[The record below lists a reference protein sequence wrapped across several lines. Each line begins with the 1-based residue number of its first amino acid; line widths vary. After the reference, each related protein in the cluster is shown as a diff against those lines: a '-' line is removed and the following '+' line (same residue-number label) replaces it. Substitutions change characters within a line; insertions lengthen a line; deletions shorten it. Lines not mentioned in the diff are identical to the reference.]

1 MNAFADSNINS
12 IINRNENAD
21 NFSIPY
27 NKQVTI
33 DELLKRNDELNYL
46 LSKYEYILKEYQN
59 KYGNDL
65 YNQVENKLSESDNQ
79 NMNFFNKNILESVS
93 LVKELEIKLQEKD
106 HIIKQLLN
114 EKANIES
121 DNNKLKA
128 ENYNLE
134 QLNENLQKNNDEIYN
149 ALNERTKK
157 KQNNIFNKTLD
168 FNAREKG
175 NEILGDGEVPLN
187 MNSNI
192 NINKNNISDQNF
204 YNTMKEN
211 YNNFLMKEKKDY
223 QEKYEYED
231 MIKKYKIENENLRS
245 QVFSLQNK
253 LKEEMEEITKLEND
267 SNLKQ
272 ISINQLEIS
281 VNTLKPQIEE
291 YKNSYE
297 SLENRKNKE
306 TDNLL
311 NELKEMRAKLEEY
324 KRKNNKLEDD
334 NSRSKNII
342 ENLNLKIGELN
353 SELQLLQEMNKFN
366 DDALKIN
373 KDSQYL
379 ENLNKREIDNLNLE
393 KEKINKKLQMKE
405 EQIRKINAEYSN
417 LFREKIN
424 EFENLNAITKNKYEE
439 IIRNKENE
447 IKDIKASI
455 LTYKF
460 ERDKYL
466 SDCNLY
472 KNEYD
477 KINQT
482 FHTENDYYIKQFEQ
496 AKTELNNISSKNN
509 GIINE
514 LQIKNNQLENEN
526 KRMNDN
532 INSLQN
538 DKKKYEQNIK
548 HLEAENNDLQ
558 KENNYLKQN
567 NDKYMREKSSYTK
580 ELEKLHSQH
589 KYERE
594 QDKEIN
600 QNKIIQLENIV
611 EKQKKQLST
620 IEGKAWDM
628 VKKQQAITEKYKKEL
643 KETINYYEGII
654 NGKVSNDKF

>member
-1 MNAFADSNINS
+1 
-12 IINRNENAD
+12 
-21 NFSIPY
+21 
-27 NKQVTI
+27 
-33 DELLKRNDELNYL
+33 
-46 LSKYEYILKEYQN
+46 
-59 KYGNDL
+59 L

-272 ISINQLEIS
+272 ISINQLEIN

-393 KEKINKKLQMKE
+393 KEKINKKLRMKE

-424 EFENLNAITKNKYEE
+424 EFENLNSITKNKYEE

>member
-1 MNAFADSNINS
+1 MNSNNN
-12 IINRNENAD
+12 INRN
-21 NFSIPY
+21 
-27 NKQVTI
+27 
-33 DELLKRNDELNYL
+33 
-46 LSKYEYILKEYQN
+46 
-59 KYGNDL
+59 
-65 YNQVENKLSESDNQ
+65 
-79 NMNFFNKNILESVS
+79 
-93 LVKELEIKLQEKD
+93 
-106 HIIKQLLN
+106 
-114 EKANIES
+114 
-121 DNNKLKA
+121 
-128 ENYNLE
+128 
-134 QLNENLQKNNDEIYN
+134 
-149 ALNERTKK
+149 
-157 KQNNIFNKTLD
+157 
-168 FNAREKG
+168 
-175 NEILGDGEVPLN
+175 
-187 MNSNI
+187 
-192 NINKNNISDQNF
+192 NISNQNF
-204 YNTMKEN
+204 YNTIKEN

-272 ISINQLEIS
+272 ISINQLEIN

-393 KEKINKKLQMKE
+393 KEKINKKLRMKE

-654 NGKVSNDKF
+654 NGKASNDKF